1 MTTVALS
8 PSGAVTSGPETLP
21 PRPGS
26 FVRYLRAVSYTHL
39 DVYKRQDLDIGM
51 KAPVPDLEDAD
62 LEIVAL
68 PSLRAWNSP
77 RSRSTRRPGPISS
90 AW

>member
-1 MTTVALS
+1 V
-8 PSGAVTSGPETLP
+8 GASVPADGGTLAEVVVGGDAVVSV
-21 PRPGS
+21 RP
-26 FVRYLRAVSYTHL
+26 
-39 DVYKRQDLDIGM
+39 DLDIGM